1 MIAFPSACV
10 RGSASLVSKPFHRP
24 GWVYEEKYDGY
35 RILAYKEGAKVTLR
49 SRNDHDRT
57 ATFAGVARAVGQLQD
72 RSVLLD
78 GEVVAFDS
86 KGVSRFQLLQRGNV
100 AQSFAVFDCLYRNGR
115 DLRSEPLLHRRRE
128 LEAAIEDPPKQLF
141 LARRLA
147 NNGLSAYRTAKL
159 KGLEGI
165 VGKDCDSPYVGGRS
179 RSWLKVKVHQEEE
192 FVIGGFTAPRG
203 SREHIGSLLLGAFR
217 GKDLYF
223 VGKVGTG
230 FSRETLTALA
240 KAFRPLIRDSSPFV
254 NPPRGTDLTWLEP
267 RLVAQI
273 AFEEWTAN
281 RKLRQPVFLGLRD
294 DKRPS
299 ECVLPEGL

>member
-1 MIAFPSACV
+1 ML
-10 RGSASLVSKPFHRP
+10 ASLVPKPFHRP

-86 KGVSRFQLLQRGNV
+86 KGVSRFQLLQRGDV

-128 LEAAIEDPPKQLF
+128 LEAAIEDPEQLF

-147 NNGLSAYRTAKL
+147 KKWPFRLSHCQAQRAR
-159 KGLEGI
+159 GV
-165 VGKDCDSPYVGGRS
+165 VGKDCDSPYVEGRS
-179 RSWLKVKVHQEEE
+179 RRWLKVKVHQEEE

-203 SREHIGSLLLGAFR
+203 SRSPRARVPRFARRFYGAR
-217 GKDLYF
+217 TTNPQVQQILKS
-223 VGKVGTG
+223 
-230 FSRETLTALA
+230 SRRTSTAHLTLT
-240 KAFRPLIRDSSPFV
+240 S
-254 NPPRGTDLTWLEP
+254 N
-267 RLVAQI
+267 
-273 AFEEWTAN
+273 
-281 RKLRQPVFLGLRD
+281 
-294 DKRPS
+294 
-299 ECVLPEGL
+299 